1 MEELTSNNIEVF
13 YALPG
18 VDFLAF
24 LPEEELFHLA
34 KRFKRL
40 RARKGEVICRGGDPG
55 DSLFIIKSGIVDVYV
70 RKEGRED
77 LIAQLHRGDFFGER
91 AILTGEPRMAT
102 VKAALDVELFE
113 LKKADFEALLYKHPQ
128 VALHISRII
137 SSRFSKAGGLITP
150 LVAPCFYSVIGSHAG
165 LGCSTFTAMLAVSVA
180 REAGGKVLV
189 IDLDE
194 PRGQVL
200 HILGGEQIDCPDNRL
215 IEDFSPETRANLR
228 QSWYKSP
235 AGVTIFQLPQTS
247 NRKFVTEIRSHLSS
261 IMEVLKN
268 NFAYVFFDLHHE
280 INTVSKRVLRL
291 SDCILFLI
299 PTLVEDMAD
308 VPQQLRLIQDIIDST
323 SARIKIGTSHIRG
336 DTGLHRTEIKALLNL
351 AEVPEIWQ
359 YKEEEKNRT
368 ALRRL
373 AREICKRRVGVA
385 LGAGGARGWTHL
397 GVLKALEERGIPIDM
412 IAGCS
417 IGAFVAALYGKTGSA
432 NAAIELA
439 LSYFSTTRQVRKNIY
454 DYTLLGGG
462 VLKGN
467 RILSVLEEM
476 LEGADFLDLAIPVS
490 IIAVD
495 MATGQEVIMERGSVS
510 KAVRASISSP
520 GMFNPFNMNGQWL
533 SDGALLNPLPVDVLV
548 NKGAD
553 FLLASVVERRTGE
566 RWPENRGPSILG
578 VLTRSFSI
586 MFSHAA
592 RESIN
597 KSDIVIYPDVEGYK
611 WGDFHLG
618 KELIRRGE
626 EACLQKIDEIEKL
639 MGGELPAVG
648 SQKS

>member
-1 MEELTSNNIEVF
+1 MEELASNNIEVF

-40 RARKGEVICRGGDPG
+40 RARKGEIICREGDPG
-55 DSLFIIKSGIVDVYV
+55 NSLFIIKSGMVGVYV
-70 RKEGRED
+70 KKEGQD
-77 LIAQLHRGDFFGER
+77 NLIAQLHRGDFFGER

-113 LKKADFEALLYKHPQ
+113 LKKVDFEELLYKHPS
-128 VALHISRII
+128 VALHISRVI
-137 SSRFSKAGGLITP
+137 SSRFSKVGGLITP
-150 LVAPCFYSVIGSHAG
+150 LVTPCFYSVIGSHAG
-165 LGCSTFTAMLAVSVA
+165 LGCSNFTAMLAVSVT
-180 REAGGKVLV
+180 RETGGKVLV
-189 IDLDE
+189 IDLE
-194 PRGQVL
+194 ASCGQVL
-200 HILGGEQIDCPDNRL
+200 HILGGEQIDCPDKRL
-215 IEDFSPETRANLR
+215 IEDFSPETRAKLR

-235 AGVTIFQLPQTS
+235 NGVTIFQLPQTS
-247 NRKFVTEIRSHLSS
+247 DRQFVAEIRSHLSS

-268 NFAYVFFDLHHE
+268 NFAFVFFDLHPV

-299 PTLVEDMAD
+299 PTLAEDMVDA
-308 VPQQLRLIQDIIDST
+308 QKKLHQIQDITDST
-323 SARIKIGTSHIRG
+323 SARVKTGTSHTRG
-336 DTGLHRTEIKALLNL
+336 DTGLHRAEIKARLNL

-373 AREICKRRVGVA
+373 AREICRRRIGVA

-412 IAGCS
+412 MAGCS

-432 NAAIELA
+432 KEAIDLA

-462 VLKGN
+462 ILKGN

-476 LEGADFLDLAIPVS
+476 LGGADFLDLSIPVS
-490 IIAVD
+490 IITVD
-495 MATGQEVIMERGSVS
+495 MAAGQEVIMERGSVS

-553 FLLASVVERRTGE
+553 FVLASVVERRTRE
-566 RWPENRGPSILG
+566 RWPENRVPSILG
-578 VLTRSFSI
+578 VLARSFSI

-597 KSDIVIYPDVEGYK
+597 KSDIVIYPDVEGYR

-618 KELIRRGE
+618 K
-626 EACLQKIDEIEKL
+626 
-639 MGGELPAVG
+639 
-648 SQKS
+648 